1 MQPWLRRTNSTGCSA
16 SAAALRCCTAPLHYA
31 VLCSAVAVRWCVAR
45 LRRYVAAFAVS
56 TYATFYKRA
65 QKPFNSLLHETYE
78 CVRDDKGFRFL
89 AEKVEYFAHRPIRLR
104 TAQHCCCDETIG
116 GWSCR
121 AIYHVPAVCA
131 APWLWASYWPYQPS
145 FSAVVIVRLMAVAGY
160 PRCTVARHPRA
171 ALREKV

>member
-1 MQPWLRRTNSTGCSA
+1 LV
-16 SAAALRCCTAPLHYA
+16 LVAPLS
-31 VLCSAVAVRWCVAR
+31 L
-45 LRRYVAAFAVS
+45 RYVAAFAVS